1 MPKKNK
7 SKRVYVNHRKSQR
20 EKILEVAENL
30 FIKKGID
37 PVTIADIA
45 SASRLTRATIY
56 KYFDNRKEIAFEIF
70 KTILSHWRNIAA
82 AQVLSHGDNTGY
94 QRIEKFLTSFCEYLM
109 TYPRETRFIAEF
121 NYLYGR
127 EWPARQV
134 LHALESLED
143 VRRIIVEYLR
153 RGIQD
158 GSLKSDLDP
167 ELTMAAIFNLN
178 PSLPVRLEEMGKKL
192 QDEYDLTAERKFA
205 EIYRIFISGIK
216 AYPEVAQ
223 SKQIARDGA
232 IPSHRA
238 AKLVKTSV

>member
-1 MPKKNK
+1 MPKTNR
-7 SKRVYVNHRKSQR
+7 SKRIYTSHRKNQR
-20 EKILEVAENL
+20 DKILEVAENL

-37 PVTIADIA
+37 PVTMADIA

-70 KTILSHWRNIAA
+70 KTVISNWRDIAA
-82 AQVLSHGDNTGY
+82 AEELSHGGTGF
-94 QRIEKFLTSFCEYLM
+94 QRIERFLTSFCEYLM
-109 TYPRETRFIAEF
+109 ANPRETRFIAEF
-121 NYLYGR
+121 NYLYAR

-178 PSLPVRLEEMGKKL
+178 SSLVGRLGEMGKKL
-192 QDEYDLTAERKFA
+192 QDEYDLTAEKIFA
-205 EIYRIFISGIK
+205 EIYRIFINGIK
-216 AYPEVAQ
+216 AHPEVVQA
-223 SKQIARDGA
+223 KPIARVA
-232 IPSHRA
+232 TVPSQPV
-238 AKLVKTSV
+238 AKFAKTEV

>member
-1 MPKKNK
+1 MPKTNK
-7 SKRVYVNHRKSQR
+7 SKRVYASHRKNQR
-20 EKILEVAENL
+20 DKILEVAENI

-70 KTILSHWRNIAA
+70 KTVISNWRDIAA
-82 AQVLSHGDNTGY
+82 AQVLSNQGTGF
-94 QRIEKFLTSFCEYLM
+94 QRIEKFLTSFCDYLM

-121 NYLYGR
+121 NYLYAR

-153 RGIQD
+153 QGIKD
-158 GSLKSDLDP
+158 GSLKSDLNP

-178 PSLPVRLEEMGKKL
+178 SSLVGRLGEMGKKL
-192 QDEYDLTAERKFA
+192 QDEYDLTAEQIFA
-205 EIYRIFISGIK
+205 EIYRIFINGIK
-216 AYPEVAQ
+216 AHPEVAQ
-223 SKQIARDGA
+223 AKPIAMA
-232 IPSHRA
+232 ATIPTRPA
-238 AKLVKTSV
+238 AKFSKIKV

>member
-1 MPKKNK
+1 MQKKTK
-7 SKRVYVNHRKSQR
+7 SKKVYASHRKNQR
-20 EKILEVAENL
+20 DKILQVAENL

-37 PVTIADIA
+37 PVTFAEIA

-82 AQVLSHGDNTGY
+82 AQVLSEGGTGF
-94 QRIEKFLTSFCEYLM
+94 QRIEKFLTSFCDYLM
-109 TYPRETRFIAEF
+109 TYPREARFIAEF
-121 NYLYGR
+121 NYLYAR

-153 RGIQD
+153 QGIED
-158 GSLKSDLDP
+158 GSLKSDLNP

-178 PSLPVRLEEMGKKL
+178 SSLVGRFGEMGKKL
-192 QDEYDLTAERKFA
+192 QDEFDLRAEQIFA
-205 EIYRIFISGIK
+205 EIYRIFINGIK
-216 AYPEVAQ
+216 EHEEVVQA
-223 SKQIARDGA
+223 KPIARAAA
-232 IPSHRA
+232 ISSRPA
-238 AKLVKTSV
+238 AKFAKTRA